1 MYITQKSRIFAGIPK
16 SKKHKLHP
24 IFHVKLTHRYMKQ
37 SSIINSNARTL
48 TPKYKSN
55 GKIATIITA
64 KKRIHKITTPQAPQ
78 LQHKI
83 TTQNCA

>member
-48 TPKYKSN
+48 T
-55 GKIATIITA
+55 
-64 KKRIHKITTPQAPQ
+64 H
-78 LQHKI
+78 
-83 TTQNCA
+83 

>member
-1 MYITQKSRIFAGIPK
+1 
-16 SKKHKLHP
+16 
-24 IFHVKLTHRYMKQ
+24 MKQ

-64 KKRIHKITTPQAPQ
+64 KKRIHKITTPQ
-78 LQHKI
+78 LQHHKHN
-83 TTQNCA
+83 TKLRLTYALN